1 MKLNASIEIKTK
13 LRLLMEYIN
22 VIIVVLLGISLY
34 LLYNHESQKKPPQKI
49 EYKKNDK
56 TFLEKIKKYTGKYI
70 VGAAGKKY
78 PYHMDYALDPEDM
91 FDPIT
96 ENQYHPDYVEVL
108 SVLNKIIKPSI
119 FNPAALPIVTQ
130 TNGEK
135 REVFPIANRF
145 VFDLSRKAGV
155 SLKLVDIIYIKKY
168 ITEDQEKMKFDLV
181 IQKETPIPSKMKMLL
196 RVSIIY
202 NTNNVIDENN
212 FFDEAWSTRL
222 TKKPILD
229 EAFVLGYST
238 GYYDIES
245 QAQTEYYAFK
255 NVDENNFMDES
266 TVDNVVRSV
275 RRKHALETGCLNVT
289 WDEDGRDYWVNDLDI
304 SNWGT
309 SDRRGTHSNFTKYPK
324 PCDTDQSNELYGAIG
339 TKIIDI

>member
-1 MKLNASIEIKTK
+1 MKN
-13 LRLLMEYIN
+13 IN
-22 VIIVVLLGISLY
+22 IVVVILLGIGIY
-34 LLYNHESQKKPPQKI
+34 LLYVHQSNRNKGYEIPYESDD
-49 EYKKNDK
+49 NS
-56 TFLEKIKKYTGKYI
+56 FLNKIKKYTGKHLPDKTKQKYI
-70 VGAAGKKY
+70 VGMSGNKY
-78 PYHMDYALDPEDM
+78 PYDVEYALDPEDM

-96 ENQYHPDYVEVL
+96 ENQYNPDYVEVL
-108 SVLNKIIKPSI
+108 SVLDKLIKPSI
-119 FNPAALPIVTQ
+119 FNPAALPVVVQ
-130 TNGEK
+130 TKGEK
-135 REVFPIANRF
+135 RDVFPVANRF

-155 SLKLVDIIYIKKY
+155 SLKLIDIIHVKKY
-168 ITEDQEKMKFDLV
+168 ITEDQEKVKFVLV
-181 IQKETPIPSKMKMLL
+181 LQKETPIPSKIKMLL
-196 RVSIIY
+196 SVTIIY
-202 NTNNVIDENN
+202 NTNNVVDENN

-255 NVDENNFMDES
+255 DVDDNDFMDQS

-289 WDEDGRDYWVNDLDI
+289 WDEDGRDYWVNNLDM
-304 SNWGT
+304 SNWGNA
-309 SDRRGTHSNFTKYPK
+309 DRRGKNARFSKYPK
-324 PCDTDQSNELYGAIG
+324 PCDTDESNELYGSIG

>member
-1 MKLNASIEIKTK
+1 MNYTNI
-13 LRLLMEYIN
+13 
-22 VIIVVLLGISLY
+22 IIVILLLFAVY
-34 LLYNHESQKKPPQKI
+34 LLFNYESKKYRTYNTPYVHDNS
-49 EYKKNDK
+49 
-56 TFLEKIKKYTGKYI
+56 TFLEKIKNHTGKYI
-70 VGAAGKKY
+70 PYPKETKQDYVVGWNGKKY

-119 FNPAALPIVTQ
+119 FNPAALPVVVQ

-135 REVFPIANRF
+135 KDVFPIATRF

-155 SLKLVDIIYIKKY
+155 SLKLVDIIYVKKY
-168 ITEDQEKMKFDLV
+168 ITEDQEKVKFDLV
-181 IQKETPIPSKMKMLL
+181 IQKETPIPSKIKMLL
-196 RVSIIY
+196 RVVIIY
-202 NTNNVIDENN
+202 NTNNIIDENN

-222 TKKPILD
+222 TKKPVLD
-229 EAFVLGYST
+229 EAFVLGYSQ

-255 NVDENNFMDES
+255 DVDDNDFMDES

-289 WDEDGRDYWVNDLDI
+289 WDEDGRDYWVNDLDM
-304 SNWGT
+304 SNWGNT
-309 SDRRGTHSNFTKYPK
+309 DRRGIKSNFTKYPK
-324 PCDTDQSNELYGAIG
+324 PCDVDKSNELYGAIG
-339 TKIIDI
+339 TKIIDM